1 MTDCEH
7 PDVEGAWIDADQ
19 YGLRLMQGTCL
30 DCGIAMVPSDDE
42 DEEGRPGWEPAWTPE
57 EILQV
62 AHQSGL
68 I

>member
-1 MTDCEH
+1 VIDCDH
-7 PDVEGAWIDADQ
+7 DNVESEWSDADQ
-19 YGLRLMQGTCL
+19 NGLRLMQGTCL
-30 DCGIAMVPSDDE
+30 DCGAPMVPSNDE
-42 DEEGRPGWEPAWTPE
+42 DDEGRPGWEAAWTPE